1 MNPPKSQPSRAC
13 RRAGRPT
20 VKWLAGTLGFS
31 EVRMRE
37 LLRAKTPPGFVR
49 SKGGRWV
56 VKGPITADR
65 LDRLRRF
72 YTVPEAPEMPLEKLQ
87 AFDAIYEEF
96 VSWSKSMASAEKL
109 AETHPLIGP
118 VYRKFKALGKEL
130 SITRPEIAAA
140 RQAILDT
147 RSLTPLDDE
156 YWQSPSDFVLSSW
169 GENVTQEAGHF
180 PKKFVIIAAIQHLK
194 GQQSLPPTKQEL
206 AKHLRISRATLF
218 RWATS
223 CSLDLKVAIN
233 TIFEVEAVYQPMSDR
248 QARDLRGQTFGR
260 QRNQRG

>member
-1 MNPPKSQPSRAC
+1 M
-13 RRAGRPT
+13 
-20 VKWLAGTLGFS
+20 LGFS

-49 SKGGRWV
+49 SKSGRWN

-72 YTVPEAPEMPLEKLQ
+72 YAVPKAPEMTLQKLQ
-87 AFDAIYEEF
+87 DFDATYQAF
-96 VSWSKSMASAEKL
+96 VSWSKSMSDAENL
-109 AETHPLIGP
+109 AETHPLLGP
-118 VYRKFKALGKEL
+118 VYRKFKALEKEL

-147 RSLTPLDDE
+147 RSLTPLDGE

-169 GENVTQEAGHF
+169 GANVTREAQQF
-180 PKKFVIIAAIQHLK
+180 PKKFVIIAAVQHLK
-194 GQQSLPPTKQEL
+194 GQQSVPPTKQEL

-223 CSLDLKVAIN
+223 CSLDLKRAIN
-233 TIFEVEAVYQPMSDR
+233 SVFEVEAVYEPASDK
-248 QARDLRGQTFGR
+248 QARDLRFQKFGR
-260 QRNQRG
+260 RRFEQE